1 MEEQFSRTVKLIGKD
16 GLAKLAKARVLVVG
30 IGGVGGY
37 AVEALTRSGVGALTL
52 IDGDKYCLSNLNRQL
67 FATHSTLGA
76 FKAEV
81 AQARIADINPR
92 CKTEIFNCFYTPEN
106 ASTFDLSKYDYI
118 IDAIDSV
125 KNKIELI
132 KNAQKVNTPIISC
145 MGAGNRLDA
154 TALTVDDIY
163 KTKGCPLAKVMRRL
177 CSKNGIEKLRVVYS
191 KEEALEPKEDKE
203 NRAPGSVAFVPA
215 VAGMILAGEA
225 VKHILNM
232 CD

>member
-1 MEEQFSRTVKLIGKD
+1 M
-16 GLAKLAKARVLVVG
+16 
-30 IGGVGGY
+30 
-37 AVEALTRSGVGALTL
+37 
-52 IDGDKYCLSNLNRQL
+52 
-67 FATHSTLGA
+67 
-76 FKAEV
+76 
-81 AQARIADINPR
+81 
-92 CKTEIFNCFYTPEN
+92 
-106 ASTFDLSKYDYI
+106 FDLSKYDYI

-177 CSKNGIEKLRVVYS
+177 CSKNGIEKLRVGYS

-203 NRAPGSVAFVPA
+203 NNYSPEES
-215 VAGMILAGEA
+215 
-225 VKHILNM
+225 K
-232 CD
+232 